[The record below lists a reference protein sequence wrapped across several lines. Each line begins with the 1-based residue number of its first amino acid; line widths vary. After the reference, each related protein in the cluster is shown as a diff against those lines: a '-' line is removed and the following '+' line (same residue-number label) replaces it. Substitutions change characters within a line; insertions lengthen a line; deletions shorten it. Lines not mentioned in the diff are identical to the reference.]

1 MTALRPRRITALG
14 GNEYDLELEGE
25 SDATESMRCVVF
37 EHEGVVGV
45 EVEPD
50 LFMTGKVHHVRAVT
64 AAVLAFHRS
73 RGNGSGT
80 RGA

>member
-1 MTALRPRRITALG
+1 MTELRPRQITALG
-14 GNEYDLELEGE
+14 GNDYDLELEGE
-25 SDATESMRCVVF
+25 SDMTEHMRCVVF

-50 LFMTGKVHHVRAVT
+50 LFMAGKMNDARAVT
-64 AAVLAFHRS
+64 AAILAFHRA

-80 RGA
+80 PAT